1 MTGPSRGK
9 VGRMHTLVEKEGG
22 GERDRGADMI
32 ITNISQFLVLENS
45 QDLMQ
50 LDSYITYDPRLTP
63 D

>member
-32 ITNISQFLVLENS
+32 ITGISQFLVLENAK
-45 QDLMQ
+45 DLMQ
-50 LDSYITYDPRLTP
+50 LEDYKTHDPRLTP